1 MDKVEFPRLIRNFLI
16 ELILY
21 GLLVVGY
28 FLIVLRWLGDPL
40 VEVFMENPTLYA
52 PIALGLI
59 VFQGVAL
66 EAITSFL
73 VSRLGIERFE

>member
-1 MDKVEFPRLIRNFLI
+1 MEKVKFSALIRNFVI
-16 ELILY
+16 ELIVY
-21 GLLVVGY
+21 AILVVAY
-28 FLIVLRWLGDPL
+28 FLIVLRWLGEPL
-40 VEVFMENPTLYA
+40 VQVFHENPALYA

-73 VSRLGIERFE
+73 VARLGLERFE

>member
-1 MDKVEFPRLIRNFLI
+1 M
-16 ELILY
+16 
-21 GLLVVGY
+21 VGY
-28 FLIVLRWLGDPL
+28 FLVVLRWLGEPL
-40 VEVFMENPTLYA
+40 VEIFLENPTLYA

-73 VSRLGIERFE
+73 VSRLGLERFE